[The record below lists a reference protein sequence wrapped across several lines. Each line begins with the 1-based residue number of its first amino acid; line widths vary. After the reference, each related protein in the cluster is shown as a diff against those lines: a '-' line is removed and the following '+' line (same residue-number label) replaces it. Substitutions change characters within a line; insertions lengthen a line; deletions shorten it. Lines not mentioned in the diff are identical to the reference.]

1 MLVERNEGVEYRGHS
16 QEVSTNGINYLRDE
30 PLVADPG
37 DTCND
42 TTQIGPAVIT
52 AKVWEWIPRY
62 YTDEAVAWLR
72 EMKAPGWRGPGDVL
86 GVLPGKGYVGKNS
99 IELLHRELPE
109 FLRAFIPMKHLN
121 KGLIFG
127 YSPLSSTRMAVLKI
141 KKFHYH
147 ARAPCEVEED
157 VPFEIYAWEL
167 AERVD
172 AAPKLL
178 KWKVRGT
185 KACRRGAE
193 IVTLSECGLIG
204 SLDDYLQVEKVS
216 LDQAIKMMDE
226 LISKLVFLASMNV
239 FHGDLKS
246 ENLTVLEYGGPIRM
260 IDFEYA
266 HNRTCR
272 MSSYWNPHKVTLWG
286 RIGTPAYEPPEPPEP
301 ASADRPGIHEAEIVY
316 QLGLIMLNMLVGRME
331 SVFYDHKWLKHRY
344 EEDVLRKALRGHVII
359 DPEEPGGA
367 DRVSKARR
375 LIEIIATC
383 LIGDLEERV
392 KLSDLSTSIL
402 GLSMNF
408 HV

>member
-1 MLVERNEGVEYRGHS
+1 MGETEE
-16 QEVSTNGINYLRDE
+16 INYLRDE
-30 PLVADPG
+30 PLAAEPG
-37 DTCND
+37 ASKDYTI
-42 TTQIGPAVIT
+42 QIGPAVIT
-52 AKVWEWIPRY
+52 SKAWGWIPRY

-72 EMKAPGWRGPGDVL
+72 ELKAPGWRGPGDVL
-86 GVLPGKGYVGKNS
+86 GVLPGKGLVGNNS

-109 FLRAFIPMKHLN
+109 FLHAFIPMKHLN

-127 YSPLSSTRMAVLKI
+127 FSPLSSTGMAVLKV

-147 ARAPCEVEED
+147 ARAPAEVEED

-172 AAPKLL
+172 AAPKLF

-193 IVTLSECGLIG
+193 IITLSECGLIG
-204 SLDDYLQVEKVS
+204 SLDDYLQVETVS
-216 LDQAIKMMDE
+216 LDQAIKMVDE

-272 MSSYWNPHKVTLWG
+272 MSSYWNPQKVTLWG
-286 RIGTPAYEPPEPPEP
+286 RIGTPAYEPPEPASPE
-301 ASADRPGIHEAEIVY
+301 RPGIHEAEIVY

-331 SVFYDHKWLKHRY
+331 SVFCEHRWLKHHY
-344 EEDVLRKALRGHVII
+344 EEDVLRKALRGPVTI
-359 DPEEPGGA
+359 DPEESGGA
-367 DRVSKARR
+367 DRMSKARR
-375 LIEIIATC
+375 LIEIIAKC
-383 LIGDLEERV
+383 LIGELDERV